1 MGTSGKGRPYQTPQ
15 SVTDGH
21 LGWWC
26 ASRVVLLHPMW
37 IKSVKVLWHMARAV
51 TRLRALTICQKQ
63 PLMNFCQT
71 STDDKFLKLGSD
83 LWFLTVLT
91 LNQIQLQKA
100 LACVTDRTKFLQSPS
115 AKKHWNPCSGPSPV
129 YQCLF
134 MHHDWLITKAIVEL
148 QSDLREI
155 WNAFPVI
162 PWVYLWPRT
171 RILAL
176 LYRSYQLALDYI
188 CNAG

>member
-37 IKSVKVLWHMARAV
+37 IKSVKVLWDMARAV
-51 TRLRALTICQKQ
+51 TRLGALTICQKQ

-71 STDDKFLKLGSD
+71 STDDRFLKLGSD
-83 LWFLTVLT
+83 LWGLTVLT

-100 LACVTDRTKFLQSPS
+100 LACVTVMELNLYKVLLQNSTAILVLGPHLSTKVCVCTMIGSLQKPL
-115 AKKHWNPCSGPSPV
+115 WN
-129 YQCLF
+129 
-134 MHHDWLITKAIVEL
+134 
-148 QSDLREI
+148 
-155 WNAFPVI
+155 
-162 PWVYLWPRT
+162 
-171 RILAL
+171 
-176 LYRSYQLALDYI
+176 
-188 CNAG
+188 CNQI